1 MKVDGVNELYGEKS
15 VSATVLR
22 IFSYLPNPQVWKSLI
37 AARLLQVD
45 VVVTGDKPAKLG
57 DWLWD
62 AQPRLLTDEEK
73 TPDNP
78 AARQGRRGFKGA
90 LYKTDEFLQAHPF
103 GTVPA
108 GFSSDGQVGIF
119 ESNSILR
126 SVVRA
131 APDKPGLPKLYGSE
145 HYEASRIDSFL
156 DANLVFAREAQVY
169 LLGIESLSEEAY
181 QRMVGAYEF
190 YLDGIEAALAGV
202 ATNASA
208 ESQDS
213 EDMQASFLVGDTLS
227 IADIS
232 FVCDFAQ
239 FLREGHAE
247 NSLHAQ
253 GYKLISRDGLQQY
266 PRAYA
271 HMLNLSARPEFAEI
285 MGSYLNWY
293 RAKL

>member
-1 MKVDGVNELYGEKS
+1 
-15 VSATVLR
+15 
-22 IFSYLPNPQVWKSLI
+22 
-37 AARLLQVD
+37 
-45 VVVTGDKPAKLG
+45 
-57 DWLWD
+57 
-62 AQPRLLTDEEK
+62 
-73 TPDNP
+73 
-78 AARQGRRGFKGA
+78 
-90 LYKTDEFLQAHPF
+90 
-103 GTVPA
+103 
-108 GFSSDGQVGIF
+108 
-119 ESNSILR
+119 
-126 SVVRA
+126 
-131 APDKPGLPKLYGSE
+131 
-145 HYEASRIDSFL
+145 
-156 DANLVFAREAQVY
+156 
-169 LLGIESLSEEAY
+169 
-181 QRMVGAYEF
+181 MVGAYEF

>member
-1 MKVDGVNELYGEKS
+1 
-15 VSATVLR
+15 VSETVLR
-22 IFSYLPNPQVWKSLI
+22 IFSYLPNPRVWKSLI
-37 AARLLQVD
+37 AAKLLEVE
-45 VVVTGDKPAKLG
+45 VEVTGDKPAKLG

-62 AQPRLLTDEEK
+62 AEPRPLTDQER

-78 AARQGRRGFKGA
+78 NARQGRRGFKGA

-131 APDKPGLPKLYGSE
+131 APKDSRLPNLYGKE
-145 HYEASRIDSFL
+145 HYETSRIDSFL

-181 QRMVGAYEF
+181 QRMTGAYEF
-190 YLDGIEAALAGV
+190 YLDGIEAALTPTGSGETVDPRELGSAAGG
-202 ATNASA
+202 
-208 ESQDS
+208 
-213 EDMQASFLVGDTLS
+213 FIVGDTLS

-239 FLREGHAE
+239 FLREGHYEKKLQQQSYA
-247 NSLHAQ
+247 
-253 GYKLISRDGLQQY
+253 LISQNGLERY
-266 PRAYA
+266 PRAYH
-271 HMLNLSARPEFAEI
+271 HMLSLSIRPEFAEV
-285 MGSYLNWY
+285 MGSYLDWF
-293 RAKL
+293 RARL

>member
-1 MKVDGVNELYGEKS
+1 MNQP
-15 VSATVLR
+15 VLR
-22 IFSYLPNPQVWKSLI
+22 IFSYLPNPRVWKSLI
-37 AARLLQVD
+37 TAKLLGVD
-45 VVVTGDKPAKLG
+45 VLVTGDKPAQLG
-57 DWLWD
+57 NWLWD
-62 AQPRLLTDEEK
+62 AHPRLLTEEEK

-78 AARQGRRGFKGA
+78 AARQGRRGFKGT

-108 GFSSDGQVGIF
+108 AFSADGRVGIF

-131 APDKPGLPKLYGSE
+131 APNDPELPKLYGRS

-190 YLDGIEAALAGV
+190 YLDGLEAALTESEAEQSVDSGRKNP
-202 ATNASA
+202 ADETN
-208 ESQDS
+208 
-213 EDMQASFLVGDTLS
+213 SFLVGGILS

-239 FLREGHAE
+239 FLREGHYE
-247 NSLHAQ
+247 KSLQAQ
-253 GYKLISRDGLQQY
+253 GYGLISRDGLQQY
-266 PRAYA
+266 PRTYK
-271 HMLNLSARPEFAEI
+271 HLLSMSTRPEFAQI
-285 MGSYLNWY
+285 MGSYLDWY
-293 RAKL
+293 RSPK